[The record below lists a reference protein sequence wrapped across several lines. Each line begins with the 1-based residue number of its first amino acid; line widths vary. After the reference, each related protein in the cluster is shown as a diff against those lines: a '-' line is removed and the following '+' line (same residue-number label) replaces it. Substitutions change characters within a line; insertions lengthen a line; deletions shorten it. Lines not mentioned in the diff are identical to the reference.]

1 MSNENGTWGGK
12 REGAGRKKST
22 PYTSKTQ
29 GIYCNTYELLDLKKY
44 LAFMR
49 CIYDNPLNGVDKDAG
64 VGRLKYQTISNWMF
78 LMMTEED
85 WEEMESCLKT
95 DTFSRLEKEYK
106 KRIDKHKSKKEKLG
120 EAR

>member
-1 MSNENGTWGGK
+1 MAEDKVMSDEKGTWGGK

-64 VGRLKYQTISNWMF
+64 VWRLKYLTISNWMF
-78 LMMTEED
+78 LMMTDED
-85 WEEMESCLKT
+85 WAEMQSCLKP

-106 KRIDKHKSKKEKLG
+106 KRMDKHKK
-120 EAR
+120 